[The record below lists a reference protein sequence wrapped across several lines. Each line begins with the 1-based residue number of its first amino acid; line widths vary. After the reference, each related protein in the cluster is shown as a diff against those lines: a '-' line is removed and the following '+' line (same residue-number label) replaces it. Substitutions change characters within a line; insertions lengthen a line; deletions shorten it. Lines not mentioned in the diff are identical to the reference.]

1 MASLLLLIGVL
12 VATLA
17 VVVLF
22 FSRRDGLRLGAVAV
36 TVLIVGSLD
45 PSADVALLVAVGL
58 LGVGLLV
65 AFFRRARGLT
75 VVVVLVAVLLAG
87 SWAVRVGGPVDH
99 GAAPPSDQVDECRDV
114 AFLGLRGSGEARD
127 AHRGYGDIVGPVRDE
142 VARIAADRGLTF
154 ADMPV
159 DYPALAVEGDGEW
172 SLLKDLTASS
182 LDGGSLFLSGAALG
196 EGLLT
201 AKLNLIHSLCG
212 GRTDVIVVGYSQG
225 AMVAHGA
232 LAELP
237 PEVADLVIGVDLIA
251 DPWRAPAT
259 LDPAAPVA
267 PPGQGIARALLAAPP
282 TSEGLVAA
290 RSWCHE
296 GDPVCD
302 WDGSGGVGR
311 DLLLGGS
318 IHHDAYASPQ
328 WRTLVVERLRADLA
342 SSRP

>member
-1 MASLLLLIGVL
+1 MSSLLLVGVL

-22 FSRRDGLRLGAVAV
+22 FSRRDGLRLGVVAVAV
-36 TVLIVGSLD
+36 LILGSLD
-45 PSADVALLVAVGL
+45 PSADVALLVAVAL
-58 LGVGLLV
+58 LGVALLV

-99 GAAPPSDQVDECRDV
+99 GVAPPSDPVDECRDV
-114 AFLGLRGSGEARD
+114 AFIGLRGSGEARN
-127 AHRGYGDIVGPVRDE
+127 AYRGYGAIVGPVRDE
-142 VARIAADRGLTF
+142 VAEIAADRGLTF

-159 DYPALAVEGDGEW
+159 DYPALAVDGDGEW
-172 SLLKDLTASS
+172 SLLKDLTASRV
-182 LDGGSLFLSGAALG
+182 DGGSLFLSGATVG

-201 AKLNLIHSLCG
+201 AKLELIHSLCG
-212 GRTDVIVVGYSQG
+212 GRTGVIVVGYSQG

-232 LAELP
+232 LADLA
-237 PEVADLVIGVDLIA
+237 PEVAELVIGVDLIA
-251 DPWRAPAT
+251 DPWRPST
-259 LDPAAPVA
+259 TVDPGAQVA
-267 PPGQGIARALLAAPP
+267 PPGQGIARALLDGPP
-282 TSEGLVAA
+282 TSDGVAVA

-296 GDPVCD
+296 GDPVCA
-302 WDGSGGVGR
+302 WDGSGEVGR
-311 DLLLGGS
+311 EVVTGMS

-328 WRTLVVERLRADLA
+328 WRSLIVEQLRAALA